1 MEPAFKRALQ
11 ISASVHF
18 LIALAMFVNFNFFS
32 KEEVIVV
39 PLYSSSDAP
48 LQASMIDNPKLKE
61 AEKAT
66 RRKEEPKKE
75 PPKKEPEEKEPPKEQ
90 PPEEDL
96 LEKQQELKKQ
106 EELQKR
112 EEAKKLQAEKEILVK
127 KKQEADAKKKKEEAE
142 LALKKKKEQ
151 EKLKKEQEKLKKEQE
166 KLKKEQD
173 KKKAEEKAKQEK
185 KKQEEL
191 AKKKKAEALKKKQA
205 EERKRQQ
212 ELERQAEEQ
221 LMDEFAEEADEA
233 RRAARQ
239 GQMLTEKQRYIAMIV
254 ERVRQSW
261 FTDDTMN
268 GKECV
273 ISLRLASNGFVTNL
287 TVEGGDAG
295 VCNAAVNAINR
306 VGRFPMPEDPD
317 LNDQFRELKLP
328 FKK

>member
-1 MEPAFKRALQ
+1 MEPAFKKALQ

-39 PLYSSSDAP
+39 PLYSSSNAP
-48 LQASMIDNPKLKE
+48 LQASMVDNPKLKE

-75 PPKKEPEEKEPPKEQ
+75 PPKKEPEEKEPPKEE
-90 PPEEDL
+90 PEEKEPPKEDL
-96 LEKQQELKKQ
+96 LKKQ

-127 KKQEADAKKKKEEAE
+127 KKQEADAKKKKQEAE
-142 LALKKKKEQ
+142 LALKKKKEQEKQKKEQ
-151 EKLKKEQEKLKKEQE
+151 EKLKKEQEKLKKEQA
-166 KLKKEQD
+166 
-173 KKKAEEKAKQEK
+173 KKKAEEKAKLEK
-185 KKQEEL
+185 KKKEEL
-191 AKKKKAEALKKKQA
+191 AKKKKAEELKKKKA
-205 EERKRQQ
+205 EELKRQQ
-212 ELERQAEEQ
+212 ELERAAEEQ

-239 GQMLTEKQRYIAMIV
+239 GQMLTEKQRYVAMIV

>member
-32 KEEVIVV
+32 KEEVVVV

-48 LQASMIDNPKLKE
+48 LQASMVENPKIKE

-66 RRKEEPKKE
+66 RKKEEPKKE
-75 PPKKEPEEKEPPKEQ
+75 PPKKEPEEKEPPKEEPE
-90 PPEEDL
+90 PPKEDL
-96 LEKQQELKKQ
+96 IKKQ
-106 EELQKR
+106 
-112 EEAKKLQAEKEILVK
+112 EEAKKLQAEKELLVK
-127 KKQEADAKKKKEEAE
+127 KKQEADAKKKKQEAE
-142 LALKKKKEQ
+142 IALKKKKEQEKKKQEQ
-151 EKLKKEQEKLKKEQE
+151 EKLKKEQEK
-166 KLKKEQD
+166 
-173 KKKAEEKAKQEK
+173 KKAEEKAKLEK
-185 KKQEEL
+185 KKKEEL
-191 AKKKKAEALKKKQA
+191 AKKKKAEELKKKKA
-205 EERKRQQ
+205 EELKRQQ

-273 ISLRLASNGFVTNL
+273 ISLRLASNGFVTSL

-306 VGRFPMPEDPD
+306 VGRFPMPEDPE
-317 LNDQFRELKLP
+317 LNDQFRVLKLP

>member
-11 ISASVHF
+11 ISASVHL

-96 LEKQQELKKQ
+96 LKKQQELKKQ

-142 LALKKKKEQ
+142 LALKK
-151 EKLKKEQEKLKKEQE
+151 KKEQEKLKKEQE

>member
-32 KEEVIVV
+32 KEEVVVV

-48 LQASMIDNPKLKE
+48 LQASMMDNPKLKE

-66 RRKEEPKKE
+66 RKKEEPKKE
-75 PPKKEPEEKEPPKEQ
+75 PPKKEPEEKEPPKEE
-90 PPEEDL
+90 PEEKEPPKEDL
-96 LEKQQELKKQ
+96 IKKQ
-106 EELQKR
+106 
-112 EEAKKLQAEKEILVK
+112 EEAKKLQAEKELLVK
-127 KKQEADAKKKKEEAE
+127 KKQEADAKKKKQEAE
-142 LALKKKKEQ
+142 IALKKKKEQEKKKKEQ
-151 EKLKKEQEKLKKEQE
+151 EKLKKEQEK
-166 KLKKEQD
+166 
-173 KKKAEEKAKQEK
+173 KKAEEKAKLEK
-185 KKQEEL
+185 KKKEEL
-191 AKKKKAEALKKKQA
+191 AKKKKAEELKKKKA
-205 EERKRQQ
+205 EELKRQQ
-212 ELERQAEEQ
+212 DLERQAEEQ

-239 GQMLTEKQRYIAMIV
+239 GQMLTEKQRYVAMIV

-273 ISLRLASNGFVTNL
+273 ISLRLASNGFVTSL

-295 VCNAAVNAINR
+295 VCNAAVSAINR
-306 VGRFPMPEDPD
+306 VGRFPMPEDPE
-317 LNDQFRELKLP
+317 LNDQFRVLKLP

>member
-75 PPKKEPEEKEPPKEQ
+75 PPKKEPEEKEPPKEE

-96 LEKQQELKKQ
+96 LKKQQELKKQ

-127 KKQEADAKKKKEEAE
+127 KKQEADAKKKKEEAD
-142 LALKKKKEQ
+142 LALKK
-151 EKLKKEQEKLKKEQE
+151 KKEQEKLKKEQE

-191 AKKKKAEALKKKQA
+191 AKQKKAEALKKKQA

-273 ISLRLASNGFVTNL
+273 ISLRLASNGFVTNM
-287 TVEGGDAG
+287 TVEGGDTG